1 MYVHALE
8 NPATKA
14 ARWFETVVE
23 YINNVDMYWTES
35 GSNAAEICQ

>member
-8 NPATKA
+8 NPTTLA

-23 YINNVDMYWTES
+23 YINNFNMYWTES
-35 GSNAAEICQ
+35 GSNAAEIFQ

>member
-8 NPATKA
+8 NTATLDV
-14 ARWFETVVE
+14 RWFETVVE
-23 YINNVDMYWTES
+23 YINNVYMYWTES